1 MPTSRPTP
9 AAARTLAVLVA
20 AVTAAAAVHA
30 PLADARIEG
39 PRVTSIDFACGAL
52 QDETDALL
60 DEYKQES
67 TTNARRGEILDRL
80 REIGQ
85 SWYPFCSTYYGDITL
100 EPASP
105 CGKDADAKLCF
116 PELND
121 TMDTLDPGPVE
132 PDHAT
137 AEAEAVSAA
146 IDDWASDPKAPAEWA
161 YDWTFETWAEY
172 EEARAAA
179 PCTEEGHD
187 GKVLGKDALAWC
199 VPADPP
205 LVVDPDPEV
214 VAKYVIAE
222 SVARDLGN
230 NVVTVCTVYIRGVPP
245 RMSLQCTTR

>member
-1 MPTSRPTP
+1 MITSPRPSRPSFV
-9 AAARTLAVLVA
+9 AALLAVGA
-20 AVTAAAAVHA
+20 AVLAAGYA
-30 PLADARIEG
+30 PSADARIEG

-60 DEYKQES
+60 NEYKQES

-137 AEAEAVSAA
+137 AEAEAVSQA
-146 IDDWASDPKAPAEWA
+146 IDAWASDPKAPSEWA

-172 EEARAAA
+172 EEALAAA
-179 PCTEEGHD
+179 PCTEEGEA

-199 VPADPP
+199 LPADPP

-214 VAKYVIAE
+214 VAKYVA
-222 SVARDLGN
+222 VATTAHDHGN
-230 NVVTVCTVYIRGVPP
+230 NVVTVCTVYVNALPPKVAIR
-245 RMSLQCTTR
+245 CTTR